1 MFHTRHRDRR
11 RRRLGV
17 VWFVL
22 SVWIVSVSW
31 GITALSSAQQPPV
44 NPPFIQQQASND
56 IGTVDRVPPR
66 FQLGQ
71 QLYLENCATCHVGVP
86 PQLLPTQTWQQLLQD
101 AQHYGMVIQPPVD
114 PSRLLIWNYLQ
125 AFSRP
130 LSVKEEQIPYRLDRS
145 RYFKALHPRVE
156 FSQPINLKGCVTC
169 HPAAPEFNFRK
180 LTPQWD
186 DAP

>member
-1 MFHTRHRDRR
+1 MFHSRNRYRR

-22 SVWIVSVSW
+22 TIWVVSLSW
-31 GITALSSAQQPPV
+31 GLTAISSAQYLPNSPS
-44 NPPFIQQQASND
+44 IQQQASND

-71 QLYLENCATCHVGVP
+71 QLYLENCATCHIGVP

-130 LSVKEEQIPYRLDRS
+130 LTIKEEQIPYRLDRS
-145 RYFKALHPRVE
+145 RYFKALHPRGE

-180 LTPQWD
+180 LTSQWD